1 MDENNDNEA
10 ASENAEIELEQVEEL
25 RELQF
30 ESAVC
35 ELEVFGPKP
44 PKEIVQVIVEPP
56 RPDMRHAQ
64 TSAPYILFLEVACQ
78 TYTRGVTSKDTQCEL
93 LKESQVVYE
102 DKDMQIVFPATVAV
116 SDH

>member
-1 MDENNDNEA
+1 M
-10 ASENAEIELEQVEEL
+10 
-25 RELQF
+25 
-30 ESAVC
+30 
-35 ELEVFGPKP
+35 
-44 PKEIVQVIVEPP
+44 VEPP

-78 TYTRGVTSKDTQCEL
+78 THTRGVTSKDTQCEL

-116 SDH
+116 SDHESIAEEMEDAFNQTTPPHN